1 MPSNI
6 WRCEGLKNSYKYS
19 IFPSAPINNLGV
31 TAVTPMCKINTLPR
45 ELLTDIFEYAVCPR
59 LSEWDT
65 LWQSTP
71 VLHRTLSLA
80 RVCLEWHAIVISTP
94 SLWTIINGHP
104 TPSTLRRAWNLSSE
118 SNTPLC
124 IGLNPFWRSPRERQE
139 YHEAVKDFC
148 LQIHRTAFLD
158 IHIHAH
164 DLALFLNHLS
174 ELGDAPVLE
183 YFRVKPSYPTTY
195 LIPESIFGG
204 KPLPPLRYIELEFC
218 TISWRSPLLQGP
230 KLSTLKLGYQPRLS
244 YTLMLDV
251 FQNMQALEVLSLTHC
266 LPNPPPEV
274 IHDGAVYLPR
284 LKHLELLEDD
294 IESYESF
301 LRTANCAPTTMR
313 IITSPRSP
321 NRRVPQFFNVLG
333 RRVSARRAI
342 KILKIDEDGGLQ
354 LEGWTSSSS
363 ATPPNFTIAIPS
375 SSRHGQMLTTA
386 LTKLPFHALRTL
398 YFYSPFVSSLGVAA
412 LSRRLP
418 KLTKVELS
426 RRSTLPLCQVFSQH
440 LSCSVIPFWGAAQVG
455 IWSPSRIRD
464 YGRLSVHIEQVEE
477 ARRAG
482 GRPIFFVERGNDHRR
497 L

>member
-1 MPSNI
+1 
-6 WRCEGLKNSYKYS
+6 
-19 IFPSAPINNLGV
+19 
-31 TAVTPMCKINTLPR
+31 MCKINTLPR
-45 ELLTDIFEYAVCPR
+45 ELLTDIFEYAVSPR
-59 LSEWDT
+59 PSEWDT

-71 VLHRTLSLA
+71 VLYRTLSLA
-80 RVCLEWHAIVISTP
+80 LVCLEWHAIVISTP

-124 IGLNPFWRSPRERQE
+124 IGLNPFWKSPRERQE
-139 YHEAVKDFC
+139 YHEAVRDLC
-148 LQIHRTAFLD
+148 TQIHRIAFLD
-158 IHIHAH
+158 VHIHAD
-164 DLALFLNHLS
+164 DLAFFFDHFS

-204 KPLPPLRYIELEFC
+204 KPLPLLRYIELEFC
-218 TISWRSPLLQGP
+218 TISWSSPLLQGP
-230 KLSTLKLGYQPRLS
+230 NLSTLKLGYQPHLS

-251 FQNMQALEVLSLTHC
+251 FQSMQALEVLSLTHC
-266 LPNPPPEV
+266 LPDPRPEV

-284 LKHLELLEDD
+284 LKYLELLEDD
-294 IESYESF
+294 IESCESF
-301 LRTANCAPTTMR
+301 LRTANCAPTTIR
-313 IITSPRSP
+313 IIARPQSP
-321 NRRVPQFFNVLG
+321 NRRIPQFFDVLG
-333 RRVSARRAI
+333 RRVSSRRAI

-363 ATPPNFTIAIPS
+363 AAPPNFTIAIPS
-375 SSRHGQMLTTA
+375 SSSGHGRILAAA

-398 YFYSPFVSSLGVAA
+398 YFYTPFVSSLGVAV
-412 LSRRLP
+412 LSRNLP

-426 RRSTLPLCQVFSQH
+426 RRSALPLCQVFSQH
-440 LSCSVIPFWGAAQVG
+440 LGGSVTPFWGAAEVG
-455 IWSPSRIRD
+455 IWRPSRRRD
-464 YGRLSVHIEQVEE
+464 CGRLLVHIEQVKE

-482 GRPIFFVERGNDHRR
+482 GRPIFFVERGNDPLRHRR